1 MLLKIL
7 DNLISF
13 LANIRNNIIDKYYPE
28 EDDYCI
34 DELAEAYEKY
44 GLQ

>member
-1 MLLKIL
+1 MLLKVL
-7 DNLISF
+7 DNLIYF
-13 LANIRNNIIDKYYPE
+13 LSSVRNNIIDKYYPE
-28 EDDYCI
+28 EDYWL